1 VDLLLIAS
9 LTLLNGLFAMSE
21 MALAASRRVRLLAL
35 QDMGDERAAA
45 ALRLMD
51 RPTQFLSSIQIGITS
66 IGVLNGIVGE
76 AAFSHGLAKLLHGWG
91 VSPLWAQGLAT
102 ALVVSLITCTT
113 IVFGELVPKRI
124 AQLYPETVARWV
136 SPAMEKLAWLTR
148 PLVALLSAMT
158 AATLKLLRV
167 NTRVESVVTE
177 EEIRASL
184 SEGVDAGV
192 IEHQEHQ
199 MVRNVFHLDDRPLS
213 SLMVPRTDIVWLGHD
228 ESVSKALAQ
237 LRSRPSHSWY
247 PVCRGGLDDVVG
259 LVSLADL
266 LQQDDDTLSL
276 EQLAQPAAFIPETLS
291 GLDLLEQ
298 FRRPI
303 AQRQGPGMARLVL
316 VVDEYGVVQGLMTP
330 RDLLE
335 AITGEWVGLAT
346 DDHAWATR
354 QPDGSW
360 LLDGAMPIV
369 EFKNRL
375 GIEQDLPD
383 EDKDRYNTVAGLFML
398 LLGRLPEQGER
409 VACQGWMLE
418 VTALEGR
425 RIERLRATSAQGV
438 DADQPQVTATQGQ
451 PGPKG

>member
-1 VDLLLIAS
+1 MDLLLIAL

-35 QDMGDERAAA
+35 QDMGDARAAA

-76 AAFSHGLAKLLHGWG
+76 AAFSQGLAALLQGWG
-91 VSPLWAQGLAT
+91 VPVQWTQGLAT
-102 ALVVSLITCTT
+102 ALVVSIITCTT

-136 SPAMEKLAWLTR
+136 SPAMETLAWLTR
-148 PLVALLSAMT
+148 PLVALLSLMT
-158 AATLKLLRV
+158 AATLRLLRV
-167 NTRVESVVTE
+167 NTRVESAVTE

-192 IEHQEHQ
+192 IEQQEHQ
-199 MVRNVFHLDDRPLS
+199 MVRNVFHVDDRPLS
-213 SLMVPRTDIVWLGHD
+213 SLRVPRTDIVWLAHD
-228 ESVSKALAQ
+228 ESVSQALSQ
-237 LRSRPSHSWY
+237 LRARPSHSWY

-266 LQQDDDTLSL
+266 LQQDDDTLAL

-303 AQRQGPGMARLVL
+303 AQRQGPTMARLVL

-346 DDHAWATR
+346 DDNAWATR

-398 LLGRLPEQGER
+398 LLGRLPELGER
-409 VACQGWMLE
+409 VMCQGWVLE
-418 VTALEGR
+418 VTALQGR
-425 RIERLRATSAQGV
+425 RIDRLRAVSAQGT
-438 DADQPQVTATQGQ
+438 DTHQHQVSAT
-451 PGPKG
+451 